1 MHTLDLSPYLSP
13 FLGNHDFS
21 AEPITDG
28 HIHDGWY
35 IQSQHKTYPQTI
47 LQKINT
53 HVFSDPFALM
63 ENIYQI
69 TNYLAQQNPF
79 QKQLRIIKTLH
90 GEFFHTASNG
100 TYWRLYQRIENGYTT
115 QNTRNLTQIH
125 EAGRVTGE
133 FLSQLQHYPVHS
145 LNISIPNFHNTPKRY
160 QDFLDV
166 LSMTDNKAVDEIHEE
181 IEFLQ
186 QRAEKFSIIWEALH
200 LNRIPWRVT
209 HNDTKLDN
217 VLFDRDTH
225 QAICLIDLDTI
236 MPGSA
241 LFDFGDA
248 LRAMGNPASEDE
260 PDLGLVEFQLPVFE
274 AYTQGY
280 ATATKNI
287 LSEQEVSLLPISP
300 WIITIEIG
308 MRFLMD
314 YLQGDQYFR
323 THYPKQN
330 LNRCRT
336 QFKLATDMENKFS
349 KMEKIVNKIY
359 IGKYYFFN

>member
-1 MHTLDLSPYLSP
+1 MYTPDLSSYLFP

-21 AEPITDG
+21 VEPITDG

-35 IQSQHKTYPQTI
+35 IQSQHEIYSQTI

-53 HVFSDPFALM
+53 HVFPDPHALM
-63 ENIYQI
+63 ENIYQV
-69 TNYLAQQNPF
+69 TNFLTKQKPS
-79 QKQLRIIKTLH
+79 QKQLRIIKTLN
-90 GEFFHTASNG
+90 GEFFHTASDG

-115 QNTRNLTQIH
+115 QNTGSPSQIY

-133 FLSQLQHYPVHS
+133 FLSQLEHYPVHS
-145 LNISIPNFHNTPKRY
+145 LHIPIPNFHNTPKRY

-166 LSMTDNKAVDEIHEE
+166 LSMADNKAIDEIHEE
-181 IEFLQ
+181 IDFLQ
-186 QRAEKFSIIWEALH
+186 QRAEKFSLIWEALL
-200 LNRIPWRVT
+200 LNLIPWRVT

-225 QAICLIDLDTI
+225 LAICLIDLDTI

-248 LRAMGNPASEDE
+248 LRAMGNSASEDE
-260 PDLGLVEFQLPVFE
+260 ADLGLVEFQLSVFE
-274 AYTQGY
+274 AYTKGY
-280 ATATKNI
+280 ATASRQILTK
-287 LSEQEVSLLPISP
+287 QEISLLPIIP
-300 WIITIEIG
+300 WIITIETG
-308 MRFLMD
+308 VRFLTD
-314 YLQGDQYFR
+314 YLQSDQYFR

-336 QFKLATDMENKFS
+336 QFKLAADMENKFLA
-349 KMEKIVNKIY
+349 MEKIVNKIY
-359 IGKYYFFN
+359 IGK

>member
-1 MHTLDLSPYLSP
+1 MHISDLSPYLSP
-13 FLGNHDFS
+13 FLGNIDFS

-35 IQSQHKTYPQTI
+35 IHSKHTTHPHSI

-53 HVFSDPFALM
+53 HVFHHPATLM

-69 TNYLAQQNPF
+69 TNFLAKQDQT
-79 QKQLRIIKTLH
+79 QKQLRIIKTH
-90 GEFFHTASNG
+90 NGELFHTAPDGS
-100 TYWRLYQRIENGYTT
+100 YWRLFQRIENGYTT

-133 FLSQLQHYPVHS
+133 FLKQLQHYPVHS
-145 LNISIPNFHNTPKRY
+145 LHIPIPNFHNTPKRY

-166 LSMTDNKAVDEIHEE
+166 LSVADSKAVDEVKGE

-186 QRAEKFSIIWEALH
+186 QRAEKFSLIWEALH
-200 LNRIPWRVT
+200 LNQIPWRVT

-217 VLFDRDTH
+217 ILFDQDTH

-248 LRAMGNPASEDE
+248 LRAMGNPATEDE
-260 PDLGLVEFQLPVFE
+260 PDLSRVQFHLPVFE

-280 ATATKNI
+280 SIATKDI
-287 LSEQEVSLLPISP
+287 LTEQEISLLPVSP
-300 WIITIEIG
+300 WIITMETGI
-308 MRFLMD
+308 RFLMD
-314 YLQGDQYFR
+314 YMQGDQYFR
-323 THYPKQN
+323 IDYPKQN

-336 QFKLATDMENKFS
+336 QFKLAADMEKVLPD
-349 KMEKIVNKIY
+349 MEIIVNKFY
-359 IGKYYFFN
+359 FGK

>member
-1 MHTLDLSPYLSP
+1 MYISDLSPYLSP

-53 HVFSDPFALM
+53 RVFSDPLTLM
-63 ENIYQI
+63 ENIYQV
-69 TNYLAQQNPF
+69 TNYLAQQKPS
-79 QKQLRIIKTLH
+79 QKQLRIIKTLN
-90 GEFFHTASNG
+90 GEFFHTASDY

-115 QNTRNLTQIH
+115 QNTRNLKQIQ

-133 FLSQLQHYPVHS
+133 FLSQLQHYPVHT
-145 LNISIPNFHNTPKRY
+145 LHIPIPNFHNTPKRY

-166 LSMTDNKAVDEIHEE
+166 LSAADDKAVDEVKGE

-186 QRAEKFSIIWEALH
+186 QRAEKFSLIWDALL
-200 LNRIPWRVT
+200 LNIIPWRVT

-248 LRAMGNPASEDE
+248 LRAMGNPAAEDE
-260 PDLGLVEFQLPVFE
+260 PDLGQVEFQLTIFE
-274 AYTQGY
+274 AYTKGY
-280 ATATKNI
+280 ATATRHI
-287 LSEQEVSLLPISP
+287 LTIQEISFLPISP

-308 MRFLMD
+308 MRFLID

-336 QFKLATDMENKFS
+336 QFKLAADMENKFS
-349 KMEKIVNKIY
+349 QMEKIVNKIY
-359 IGKYYFFN
+359 IGK